1 MPTQLITTLK
11 PKCLIKTALSA
22 AILAS
27 FFIQPAVAEETYIDV
42 FDRQVEDGLK
52 FEDETGKYG
61 RVKFDLRYRFELA
74 DVANNGKETAYA
86 NTLRL
91 RLGYLTP
98 EYQGLQGYV
107 EYEGNLAMQDD
118 YFSPKSHWKG
128 DPGRDVIADPQT
140 SELNQLWVSYKG
152 IPDTEIKAGRQVINI
167 DDQRFI
173 GAVAWRQMEQTFD
186 SGVITNKS
194 IENLTLKA
202 GYIGQVQDIWSQE
215 RDVNFPFANV
225 NYKFKDIA
233 SITGYGLWIAN
244 YGYDDGEVP
253 NQPPAGGLSSQ
264 TYGLAVT
271 GSPKIT
277 KDIKLHYRAEYS
289 YQSNYANN
297 PNSVKL
303 SRYSLMG
310 GASYLG
316 VTLKGAVEE
325 LGANGSQAF
334 QTPFG
339 TNHKFQGWADKFL
352 VTPKDGV
359 RDINATLASKPF
371 GVKLAFVYHNFQSV
385 TNSIDYGNEYDF
397 LIAKKF
403 GKHYHV
409 LAKYAYYDANEANG
423 LAAFDKNTHKFWL
436 QGGISF

>member
-1 MPTQLITTLK
+1 MLSKANKTTK
-11 PKCLIKTALSA
+11 PKRFIKNTLFSVT
-22 AILAS
+22 LAS
-27 FFIQPAVAEETYIDV
+27 LFIQQAVAEELYIDV
-42 FDRQVEDGLK
+42 FDYQAESALQFEQED
-52 FEDETGKYG
+52 GKYG
-61 RVKFDLRYRFELA
+61 QIKFDLRYRFEFVNVHQSLKDNA
-74 DVANNGKETAYA
+74 KA

-98 EYQGLQGYV
+98 EFHGLQAYA
-107 EYEGNLAMQDD
+107 EFEGNLAMQDD
-118 YFSPKSHWKG
+118 YFSPKSSWNG
-128 DPGRDVIADPQT
+128 DPSRQVVADPEAT
-140 SELNQLWVSYKG
+140 ELNQMYVTYKG
-152 IPDTEIKAGRQVINI
+152 IPDTELKAGRQRINI

-173 GAVAWRQMEQTFD
+173 GAVGWRQMEQTFD
-186 SGVITNKS
+186 SGLITNKS
-194 IENLTLKA
+194 IENLTMKV
-202 GYIGQVQDIWSQE
+202 GYIGQVQNIWSVKDTIQ
-215 RDVNFPFANV
+215 FPFLNV

-233 SITGYGLWIAN
+233 NVVAYGLWLADFDT
-244 YGYDDGEVP
+244 G
-253 NQPPAGGLSSQ
+253 QAARSAQ

-277 KDIKLHYRAEYS
+277 KQVKLHYRAEYS
-289 YQSNYANN
+289 YQADYKNN
-297 PNSVKL
+297 PNSVHL

-310 GASYLG
+310 GLSFMG
-316 VTLKGAVEE
+316 VTAKGAVEE

-339 TNHKFQGWADKFL
+339 TNHAFQGWADKFL

-359 RDINATLASKPF
+359 RDINATLAAKPL

-385 TNSIDYGNEYDF
+385 TNSIDYGNEFDF

-423 LAAFDKNTHKFWL
+423 LAAFDKDTHKFWL

>member
-1 MPTQLITTLK
+1 MLSKANKPTN
-11 PKCLIKTALSA
+11 PKRFVKTALSS
-22 AILAS
+22 AILVS
-27 FFIQPAVAEETYIDV
+27 IFTQPAIAEETFIDI
-42 FDRQVEDGLK
+42 FDMEVEDALQLEQ
-52 FEDETGKYG
+52 EDSRYG
-61 RVKFDLRYRFELA
+61 QFKVDLRYRFEMA
-74 DVANNGKETAYA
+74 DVADNGQETAYA

-98 EYQGLQGYV
+98 EFHGLQGYA
-107 EYEGNLAMQDD
+107 EFEGNVAMQPD
-118 YFSPKSHWKG
+118 YYAPKGWWTG
-128 DPGRDVIADPQT
+128 DSSREVIADPQAA
-140 SELNQLWVSYKG
+140 ELNQLWISYKG
-152 IPDTEIKAGRQVINI
+152 IPDTEIKAGRQVINM

-186 SGVITNKS
+186 SGVITNTS
-194 IENLTLKA
+194 IENLTMKV
-202 GYIGQVQDIWSQE
+202 GYIGQVQNIWSQK
-215 RDVNFPFANV
+215 DTVQFPFLNV
-225 NYKFKDIA
+225 NYKFQDIA
-233 SITGYGLWIAN
+233 SITAYGLWLADFDS
-244 YGYDDGEVP
+244 G
-253 NQPPAGGLSSQ
+253 QAGRSAQ
-264 TYGLAVT
+264 TYGIAVN

-289 YQSNYANN
+289 YQADYKNN
-297 PNSVKL
+297 PNSVNL
-303 SRYSLMG
+303 NRYSLMG
-310 GASYLG
+310 GASFMG

-325 LGANGSQAF
+325 LGANGKQAF

-359 RDINATLASKPF
+359 RDINATLAAKPL

-397 LIAKKF
+397 LITKKF
-403 GKHYHV
+403 GKHYHL

-436 QGGISF
+436 QGGVTF